1 MTRLYLVRHAQ
12 AQGNVEKTFQGS
24 IDAPLSALG
33 MEQLERLAERFAD
46 MPFDVIYS
54 SPLARAYQTAQA
66 VNRAW
71 GREIVVEPRFTEIH
85 GGKFEGVAFDLLP
98 KRFPE
103 EYRVWTEEPWR
114 FAAPEGESME
124 QVLARVQAG
133 VEDVVRAN
141 QGKTVV
147 VTSHGCALRNL
158 VCALKGWPLSRI
170 GEVEWLGNT
179 SVTLVEYPDDKTP
192 QIAFLGDASHLTREM
207 VERSKPY
214 FGGKRG

>member
-85 GGKFEGVAFDLLP
+85 G
-98 KRFPE
+98 E

-141 QGKTVV
+141 RGKTVV

-158 VCALKGWPLSRI
+158 VCALKGWTLSRI

-179 SVTLVEYPDDKTP
+179 SVTLVEYPDDETP

-207 VERSKPY
+207 VEQSKPY